1 MAETTNFRTLLGA
14 RVRELRE
21 KSELTQGKLA
31 ELLEINRVAV
41 GQIEKGERK
50 ICVEEA
56 VKLSEIFRI
65 PLNALLDS
73 SKDVEV
79 ILAEAEQRPDKPK
92 IRINVPQ
99 KNVAKFKEVL
109 IYILDKVGLKLN
121 VGETVLYKLLYF
133 IDFDFYEIY
142 EEQLIGA
149 AYMKNTYG
157 PTPVEFAKIVSE
169 MIDLGEIEKTKREY
183 HSYPQIRYLPLRE
196 PDLSILGAHEIKLID
211 KVLSKLSDMNATQI
225 SEYSH
230 GDIPWIAAD
239 DGNIIEYE
247 SVFYRTP
254 QYSVRRYDEE
264 V

>member
-1 MAETTNFRTLLGA
+1 VAETTNFRTLLGA

-65 PLNALLDS
+65 QIDAMLDPR
-73 SKDVEV
+73 KDVEV
-79 ILAEAEQRPDKPK
+79 ILAEAERRPDKPK
-92 IRINVPQ
+92 IRINIPQ
-99 KNVAKFKEVL
+99 KNVAKFKEVFL
-109 IYILDKVGLKLN
+109 YILGKVGIKRN
-121 VGETVLYKLLYF
+121 VGETVIYKLLYF

-142 EEQLIGA
+142 EEQLMGTV
-149 AYMKNTYG
+149 YMKNVYG
-157 PTPVEFAKIVSE
+157 PTPVEFGKIVGE
-169 MIDLGEIEKTKREY
+169 MIDHGEIEKTKKEY
-183 HSYPQIRYLPLRE
+183 HNYPQIRYLPLRD

-211 KVLSKLSDMNATQI
+211 KVLSKLSDMSAKQI

-230 GDIPWIAAD
+230 GDIPWLTTD
-239 DGNIIEYE
+239 DNAIIEYE
-247 SVFYRTP
+247 SVFYLTP
-254 QYSVRRYDEE
+254 QYSVRSYD
-264 V
+264 